1 MLIAR
6 VTGTVVATRKEQH
19 LEAKTMLLVQPLDLS
34 LQPEGPEGMALDA
47 VQAGVGDLV
56 LIVNEGGSSNRV
68 FGTKVAPFD
77 MVIIGIIDQIDLHTT
92 TR

>member
-1 MLIAR
+1 MLLAR

-19 LEAKTMLLVQPLDLS
+19 LEAKKMLLVQPLGLRLD
-34 LQPEGPEGMALDA
+34 PEGPEVMALDA

-68 FGTKVAPFD
+68 FGTKTAPFD
-77 MVIIGIIDQIDLHTT
+77 MVIVGVVDAIDLNE
-92 TR
+92 

>member
-6 VTGTVVATRKEQH
+6 VTGTVVATRKERH
-19 LEAKTMLLVQPLDLS
+19 LEAKKMLLIQPLDLG
-34 LQPEGPEGMALDA
+34 LNPEGPESMALDA

-68 FGTKVAPFD
+68 FGEKVAPFD
-77 MVIIGIIDQIDLHTT
+77 MTIIGIIDQIDLAE
-92 TR
+92 

>member
-19 LEAKTMLLVQPLDLS
+19 LHARKMLLIQPLSLALS
-34 LQPEGPEGMALDA
+34 PEGPEAMALDA

-56 LIVNEGGSSNRV
+56 LVVNEGGSSNRV
-68 FGTKVAPFD
+68 FGTKTAPFD
-77 MVIIGIIDQIDLHTT
+77 MVIVGVIDAIDLKE
-92 TR
+92 RG

>member
-6 VTGTVVATRKEQH
+6 VTGTVVATRKERH
-19 LEAKTMLLVQPLDLS
+19 LEAKKMLLVQPLNLRLEAD
-34 LQPEGPEGMALDA
+34 GPESMALDA

-77 MVIIGIIDQIDLHTT
+77 MVIIGVIDSIDLDA
-92 TR
+92 

>member
-19 LEAKTMLLVQPLDLS
+19 LEAKKMLLIQPLDLR
-34 LQPEGPEGMALDA
+34 LNPEGPESMALDA

-68 FGTKVAPFD
+68 FGEKVAPFD
-77 MVIIGIIDQIDLHTT
+77 MTIIGIIDQIDLAE
-92 TR
+92 